1 MRRQFAL
8 TLGLS
13 LLNREERTDYRFSA
27 QKGTLTVHFQTSA
40 NFTKLR
46 SNLVITLAT
55 AYFTC
60 SILLPVSLGLQR
72 SQATHN
78 PLVHGSSPCGP
89 TTYESRANARLFFAC
104 RPTAQTRPL
113 FPCTPCPG
121 SLLHVPG
128 MTPGQAAAG
137 VKRKRSLLS
146 LSTRH
151 SGLALIATR
160 WLG

>member
-1 MRRQFAL
+1 MIFKIDLLMRRQFAL

-89 TTYESRANARLFFAC
+89 TKYQKAARFRGFFMPIDQPRRYARFFDTLFAC
-104 RPTAQTRPL
+104 VSGNRSASQPFMARPTVFGTGFSPL
-113 FPCTPCPG
+113 
-121 SLLHVPG
+121 
-128 MTPGQAAAG
+128 
-137 VKRKRSLLS
+137 R
-146 LSTRH
+146 
-151 SGLALIATR
+151 
-160 WLG
+160 